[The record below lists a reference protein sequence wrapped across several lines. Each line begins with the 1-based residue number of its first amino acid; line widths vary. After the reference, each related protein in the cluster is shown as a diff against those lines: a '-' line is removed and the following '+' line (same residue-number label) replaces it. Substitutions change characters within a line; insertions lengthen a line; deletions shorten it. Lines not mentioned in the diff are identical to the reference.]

1 MANDQKLDNE
11 SLKDVEVDDQA
22 GGSRFSRIP
31 MYVLLVIGIVVGV
44 VAVHGIRA
52 SGITSQSATSA
63 IDDGDEAQDRA
74 RLKALEGVP
83 APVPAMVAAAPPPMV
98 LPPAQSTMP
107 ARIPRTPSPDE
118 QWKHEQLMLA
128 RQAPPMMKEVHDHST
143 LELSQA
149 KPISPSEIGS
159 GTSVTPSVSI
169 HPASPYSIM
178 AGSIIPAILVSG
190 IDSDMPGMIIA
201 QVSENVFDSATGKSL
216 LIPQGSRLVGEYGSV
231 VGNADRIRIGFRRLI
246 FPDTSSID
254 LPQAPATDQA
264 GYTGLTDRV
273 NNHYLATFG
282 AAAVMALISAGQ
294 SVGTM
299 AAFNN
304 SQSVYSP
311 YGYQPPSQYELTAQS
326 AGAGASG
333 EMGGVGQQVI
343 GKGLNRPLT
352 IHVRPGFQFDVMLTA
367 DLVFNAPFGGER

>member
-1 MANDQKLDNE
+1 
-11 SLKDVEVDDQA
+11 
-22 GGSRFSRIP
+22 
-31 MYVLLVIGIVVGV
+31 
-44 VAVHGIRA
+44 
-52 SGITSQSATSA
+52 
-63 IDDGDEAQDRA
+63 
-74 RLKALEGVP
+74 
-83 APVPAMVAAAPPPMV
+83 
-98 LPPAQSTMP
+98 
-107 ARIPRTPSPDE
+107 
-118 QWKHEQLMLA
+118 
-128 RQAPPMMKEVHDHST
+128 
-143 LELSQA
+143 
-149 KPISPSEIGS
+149 
-159 GTSVTPSVSI
+159 
-169 HPASPYSIM
+169 M

-231 VGNADRIRIGFRRLI
+231 VGNGDRIRIGFRRLI

-282 AAAVMALISAGQ
+282 GAAVMALISAGQ

-333 EMGGVGQQVI
+333 EMGGVGQQVV